1 MRSDLHTPT
10 SLWGPMRLRYHQPL
24 KVVRFVQNFLLI
36 CQPNVSHADIPC
48 VLENVVGEAARPTQ
62 LITLYITVNITP
74 QNLYNRPSTKVDD
87 SPAED
92 TIPERILFPAPEHFS
107 SPSHRQP
114 VESGNT
120 ISQSREEMLP
130 IRTRNPRFALH
141 LADKV
146 MKRIVRND
154 QSNTWEGAVG
164 RIKWVMDTLGPI
176 AEVRV
181 INF

>member
-24 KVVRFVQNFLLI
+24 KMVRFVQNFLLI
-36 CQPNVSHADIPC
+36 CQPNVSRADIPC
-48 VLENVVGEAARPTQ
+48 ILENDVGEATRPTQ
-62 LITLYITVNITP
+62 PVTLYLIVNIMP
-74 QNLYNRPSTKVDD
+74 QNLYNSPPTKIDD

-92 TIPERILFPAPEHFS
+92 SIPGRILSPTPEHFS
-107 SPSHRQP
+107 SRSHRQSI
-114 VESGNT
+114 ESGNT
-120 ISQSREEMLP
+120 IPQSREEMLP
-130 IRTRNPRFALH
+130 IRTKNPRFALH

-181 INF
+181 IPF